1 MLCGAQNE
9 QWLKNTFL
17 TLFSHLFF
25 GVKLTILPCSSMLK
39 KWSQKEV
46 KNVFFALF
54 KNASTRQ
61 KGRFCPKMG
70 VEKCVKKHVFL
81 NSFQVL
87 HKWSPVTRPS
97 GDLQEDIQYLLFYP
111 SFLMKYWWSGCD
123 PEQSDVNYQKCVKQ
137 GKGRFARRFMLR
149 NSCGNMLYKTCSFLM
164 ILLTDGDT

>member
-1 MLCGAQNE
+1 MFFESCFSVQNGLFYE
-9 QWLKNTFL
+9 NRVFLFDKNGLKCEKSEKGLKTRFL
-17 TLFSHLFF
+17 ALFSHLFF
-25 GVKLTILPCSSMLK
+25 GAKLTILPCSSMLK

-111 SFLMKYWWSGCD
+111 SFLMKY
-123 PEQSDVNYQKCVKQ
+123 
-137 GKGRFARRFMLR
+137 
-149 NSCGNMLYKTCSFLM
+149 
-164 ILLTDGDT
+164 